1 MPMKLTWRQRL
12 SCLIKGKLE
21 NIEAKP
27 VADAQQDIGCADED
41 AESTESAKQLLS
53 ILQKKGRLLDFLA
66 QNLDHY
72 DNEQVATVARVVHDQ
87 CKKALESYCTLV
99 PVYHDQE
106 NHEVI
111 LEANYDKYSVELTG
125 NVVHS
130 TRFKGKLIH
139 QGWKVEKMHLPK
151 VAKEA
156 NLDILQPAEVEVL

>member
-1 MPMKLTWRQRL
+1 MPIKLTWRQRL

-21 NIEAKP
+21 NVIAKP
-27 VADAQQDIGCADED
+27 AIDAKQEIGKSEEGVDDAD
-41 AESTESAKQLLS
+41 SAKQLLS
-53 ILQKKGRLLDFLA
+53 ILQRKGRLLDFLA

-87 CKKALESYCTLV
+87 CKKALESYCTLA

-106 NHEVI
+106 NDEIV

-139 QGWKVEKMHLPK
+139 QGWKVEEMHLPK

>member
-1 MPMKLTWRQRL
+1 MKLTWRQRL
-12 SCLIKGKLE
+12 SCLIKGRLDRVEVKSKTANQHELEKLD
-21 NIEAKP
+21 EA
-27 VADAQQDIGCADED
+27 VDSMD
-41 AESTESAKQLLS
+41 SAKQLLS

-87 CKKALESYCTLV
+87 CKKALGSYCTLT
-99 PVYHDQE
+99 PVYCDKE
-106 NHEVI
+106 DHEI
-111 LEANYDKYSVELTG
+111 TLEENYDKYSVELVG
-125 NVVHS
+125 NVVQSAHV
-130 TRFKGKLIH
+130 KGKLIH

>member
-1 MPMKLTWRQRL
+1 MPVKLTWRQRL

-21 NIEAKP
+21 NIEVKP
-27 VADAQQDIGCADED
+27 KLANQQEIEKPDEVGGSAD
-41 AESTESAKQLLS
+41 SAKQLLS

-72 DNEQVATVARVVHDQ
+72 DNEQVANVARVVHDQ
-87 CKKALESYCTLV
+87 CKKALESYCTLT
-99 PVYHDQE
+99 PIYHDQE
-106 NHEVI
+106 NHEI
-111 LEANYDKYSVELTG
+111 TLEGNYDKYSVELTG
-125 NVVHS
+125 NVAHS